1 VVEAYEKFDK
11 EQREAAKER
20 EAAREAA
27 RGEKGKS

>member
-20 EAAREAA
+20 EAAR
-27 RGEKGKS
+27 GEKGKS